1 MDGED
6 TTLVV
11 MDTWEAEKRVWHSKQ
26 DLEGGM
32 LSLVPDS
39 CPLLGHETAGTGRG
53 HPQQPPKPTAS
64 KRPLQQRQKNLMTPS
79 PFLTPLTPSA
89 AIPGGANTSI
99 SSSAPSSH
107 CPPTRT
113 VQRNTAFSTKMPKGN
128 PPHLSL
134 PYQSCDFVQLT
145 HHPQFSHLINGLI
158 IPAFLTSWFFFLKF
172 LTNFTAVT
180 TVWSMQQC

>member
-1 MDGED
+1 
-6 TTLVV
+6 
-11 MDTWEAEKRVWHSKQ
+11 
-26 DLEGGM
+26 M
-32 LSLVPDS
+32 LSLVLDS

-79 PFLTPLTPSA
+79 PFLTPLIPSA
-89 AIPGGANTSI
+89 AIPGGANTST

-113 VQRNTAFSTKMPKGN
+113 VQRNTAFSTKVPEGN

-145 HHPQFSHLINGLI
+145 HHPVFPPDKWVNHSCLPYQL
-158 IPAFLTSWFFFLKF
+158 FFFLKF